1 MTINCLKDKCPND
14 LGGVAFLSGGQ
25 TDDEATNHLNIMNK
39 TNSNHPWRVT
49 FSYARAIQQ
58 SALNIWSGKDSN
70 FEDAQKKLS
79 ERAMLCSK
87 ASVGEL

>member
-1 MTINCLKDKCPND
+1 
-14 LGGVAFLSGGQ
+14 
-25 TDDEATNHLNIMNK
+25 MNK
-39 TNSNHPWRVT
+39 LNSNHPWRVT

-70 FEDAQKKLS
+70 VEDAQKKLS